1 MKLRTKILAGFSLI
15 FTATLTNA
23 AVVDDLLKEYTSLG
37 ASKFSA
43 ANGEQMWKK
52 DFPDTEEPGKVRNC
66 STCHGKDLRASGKH
80 AKTGKVIDAIAPS
93 ANKDRLTDPKFIEK
107 WFLRNCKWVVNR
119 ECTAQEKGDF
129 LVFLRDK

>member
-1 MKLRTKILAGFSLI
+1 MKLRTKILAGIGLF

-43 ANGEQMWKK
+43 ANGELMWKK